1 MATILIVDDDVA
13 CRKPLAALL
22 RHDGYQIVEAK
33 DGLEGLQR
41 LGEQR
46 VDLVLL
52 DMMMPGCDGVSMLQ
66 AVRRNPE
73 YANLPVFLVT
83 GEHDPERL
91 RLARA
96 VGLQEYLFKGDTPFS
111 RMLELV
117 KRHLG
122 EHHVTKRRGRK
133 PKPRPVEPQTK
144 PHGSCVASNKTGGRS
159 DLKFDLH
166 PRFVELRNRFFKN
179 EDAA

>member
-1 MATILIVDDDVA
+1 MATILIVDDEGD
-13 CRKPLAALL
+13 CRKPLSALL
-22 RHDGYQIVEAK
+22 RHAGYETIEAR

-52 DMMMPGCDGVSMLQ
+52 DMMMPGCDGLTMLQ
-66 AVRRNPE
+66 AVRRNAE
-73 YANLPVFLVT
+73 WAGLPVFLVT

-111 RMLELV
+111 KMIELI

-122 EHHVTKRRGRK
+122 EHHVPKRRGRK
-133 PKPRPVEPQTK
+133 PKIRPETQPPGGGPGAQAKPQQ
-144 PHGSCVASNKTGGRS
+144 PQPMSRHMQLC
-159 DLKFDLH
+159 L
-166 PRFVELRNRFFKN
+166 RFFGN